1 LRFKIKDTKL
11 LKDLIAAVKILE
23 TEVTMR
29 VNKGGILIR
38 LMDPSRVAMVD
49 LDITKAVF
57 EEFECK
63 DPLKIGFNLAELDK
77 LLKRSGKD
85 DATTIEFN
93 SSTGKLQI
101 TITGKYTRVFT
112 LPTLK
117 ASEEEVPTP
126 KITFNSEIK
135 FITDSLKQAL
145 EDAQLVSDHVKMT
158 TVEDGLEIDATGDLM
173 TAHAK
178 LDKNSGSLLDVA
190 VKEQSHAVYSLKYV
204 MQIVTVAQVLADI
217 GVLEFSTEMPV
228 KLSFEKDAVIKLTYW
243 VAPRIETE

>member
-178 LDKNSGSLLDVA
+178 LDKNSGVLDVA
-190 VKEQSHAVYSLKYV
+190 VKEQSHTTYSLNY
-204 MQIVTVAQVLADI
+204 MLQIVTTAQVLADI
-217 GVLEFSTEMPV
+217 GVLEFSTDMPF
-228 KLSFEKDAVIKLTYW
+228 KLSFEKDAAIKLTYF
-243 VAPRIETE
+243 VAPRIEAE